1 MCFHLNPASR
11 PEMYRLPTDISIITT
26 YRCPMRCVMCNIWR
40 NPTRVDEEIRHEELE
55 MLPDF
60 KFVNITGGEPFVRE
74 DLDEIIDVMFR
85 KSPRIVISTS
95 GWFDDRV
102 IALAEKYPKIGIRIS
117 IEGMRDKNDELRG
130 RSGGFDKGVGIL
142 RELKRMGLKD
152 IGFGI
157 TVSNHN
163 SADMLELYGLSKEL
177 GMEFATAAFH
187 NSFYFHKYDNEI
199 TNAAEVTDNFC
210 RLIDAQLKENNPKS
224 WFRAYF
230 NMGLVNY
237 VNGGKRLLPCEAG
250 SVNCFL
256 DPWGEI
262 YPCNGME
269 EGKWKL
275 SMGNIRSGKSFEEIW
290 NSPEAEEVR
299 RHVANCPKNCWM
311 VGTVSP
317 VMKKNI
323 IKPAS
328 WVLAN
333 KARSVLGMK
342 PKLSYE
348 VRKTIE

>member
-1 MCFHLNPASR
+1 
-11 PEMYRLPTDISIITT
+11 MYRLPTDISIITT
-26 YRCPMRCVMCNIWR
+26 YRCPMQCMMCNIWK
-40 NPTRVDEEIRHEELE
+40 NPTAKAKEITPGELE

-74 DLDEIIDVMFR
+74 DLEEIIEVMFR

-102 IALAEKYPKIGIRIS
+102 IALARKYPRIGIRIS

-130 RSGGFDKGVGIL
+130 RPGGFDKGVGIL
-142 RELKRMGLKD
+142 RELKAMGLKD

-157 TVSNHN
+157 TVSNLN
-163 SADMLELYGLSKEL
+163 SADMLHLYDLSKEL

-187 NSFYFHKYDNEI
+187 NSFYFHKYDNVI

-210 RLIDAQLKENNPKS
+210 RLIDAQLKEHSPKS

-237 VNGGKRLLPCEAG
+237 VNGGRRLLPCEAG

-256 DPWGEI
+256 DPYGEI

-269 EGKWKL
+269 QDKWKL

-290 NSPEAEEVR
+290 NSPEADEVR
-299 RHVANCPKNCWM
+299 RHVASCPKNCWM

-323 IKPAS
+323 LKPAS
-328 WVLAN
+328 WVVAN
-333 KARSVLGMK
+333 KARSLVGLKPVLNAATRKAIENNINHNNG
-342 PKLSYE
+342 PK
-348 VRKTIE
+348 

>member
-1 MCFHLNPASR
+1 
-11 PEMYRLPTDISIITT
+11 MYRLPTDISIITT
-26 YRCPMRCVMCNIWR
+26 YRCPMQCMMCNIWK
-40 NPTRVDEEIRHEELE
+40 NPTAKAKEITPGELE

-74 DLDEIIDVMFR
+74 DLEEIIEVMFR

-102 IALAEKYPKIGIRIS
+102 IALARKYPRIGIRIS

-130 RSGGFDKGVGIL
+130 RPGGFDKGVGIL
-142 RELKRMGLKD
+142 RELKAMGLKD

-163 SADMLELYGLSKEL
+163 SADMLHLYDLSKEL

-187 NSFYFHKYDNEI
+187 NSFYFHKYDNVI
-199 TNAAEVTDNFC
+199 TNAAEVTGNFC
-210 RLIDAQLKENNPKS
+210 RLIDAQLKEHSPKS

-237 VNGGKRLLPCEAG
+237 VNGGRRLLPCEAG

-256 DPWGEI
+256 DPYGEI

-269 EGKWKL
+269 QDKWKL

-290 NSPEAEEVR
+290 NSPEADEVR
-299 RHVANCPKNCWM
+299 RHVASCPKNCWM

-323 IKPAS
+323 LKPAS
-328 WVLAN
+328 WVVAN
-333 KARSVLGMK
+333 KARSLVGLKPVLNAATRKAIENNINHNNG
-342 PKLSYE
+342 PK
-348 VRKTIE
+348 